1 MIYLAL
7 FYVYGFL
14 GWLLEVI
21 FHLFK
26 SHKFINRGFLKGPI
40 CPIYGVGMVALVWFL
55 SPFIDNVVILFVLA
69 VILTSLL
76 EYMTGYLLEVI
87 FQNKWW
93 DYSQMPLNVKGYIC
107 LPFSLIWGVL
117 GVILVKFVN
126 PHVTSLVMMF
136 ENHLNIIVIS
146 ISILFI
152 IDIILTIIQVTNFN
166 ADIKKYVQ
174 LFKENTLK
182 EREIDLLNK
191 FKRGYRRIINSFPR
205 LENKKYRGIIKT
217 IKEKISKML

>member
-174 LFKENTLK
+174 LFKESTLK

>member
-55 SPFIDNVVILFVLA
+55 SPFIYNVVILFVLA